1 MSFSQ
6 MNILPNEESAYRY
19 AFFTT
24 KKGNS
29 TSRFRT
35 CRFVNLQLGF
45 FSTPICSERIFICSI
60 TLIMQLI
67 ARLFSFSEKKL
78 LRSDIIVVSLF
89 TALKFEFSLLAITKL
104 LIFNELNKFQGLFYS
119 NFMLIYARDSSL
131 AKL

>member
-24 KKGNS
+24 KKGKS
-29 TSRFRT
+29 TNRFRT
-35 CRFVNLQLGF
+35 CRFVNLQFDF

-89 TALKFEFSLLAITKL
+89 TALKFEFRLLRRTPIS
-104 LIFNELNKFQGLFYS
+104 ILNAFSTLQGPLDI
-119 NFMLIYARDSSL
+119 N
-131 AKL
+131 

>member
-1 MSFSQ
+1 MTGVQ
-6 MNILPNEESAYRY
+6 
-19 AFFTT
+19 
-24 KKGNS
+24 
-29 TSRFRT
+29 T
-35 CRFVNLQLGF
+35 CAL
-45 FSTPICSERIFICSI
+45 PICFPVTIEV
-60 TLIMQLI
+60 LI

-104 LIFNELNKFQGLFYS
+104 LIFNELNKFQSLFYS

>member
-1 MSFSQ
+1 
-6 MNILPNEESAYRY
+6 
-19 AFFTT
+19 
-24 KKGNS
+24 
-29 TSRFRT
+29 
-35 CRFVNLQLGF
+35 
-45 FSTPICSERIFICSI
+45 
-60 TLIMQLI
+60 MQLI

-104 LIFNELNKFQGLFYS
+104 LIFNELNKFQSLFYS

>member
-6 MNILPNEESAYRY
+6 MNILPSEESVYRY

-24 KKGNS
+24 KKGKS
-29 TSRFRT
+29 TRRFRT
-35 CRFVNLQLGF
+35 CKFVNLQFGF
-45 FSTPICSERIFICSI
+45 FSTPICPERIFICSI
-60 TLIMQLI
+60 TRIMQLI

-89 TALKFEFSLLAITKL
+89 TALEFEFSSLAITKL
-104 LIFNELNKFQGLFYS
+104 LIFNELNKFQSLFYS
-119 NFMLIYARDSSL
+119 NFMLIYARDFSL